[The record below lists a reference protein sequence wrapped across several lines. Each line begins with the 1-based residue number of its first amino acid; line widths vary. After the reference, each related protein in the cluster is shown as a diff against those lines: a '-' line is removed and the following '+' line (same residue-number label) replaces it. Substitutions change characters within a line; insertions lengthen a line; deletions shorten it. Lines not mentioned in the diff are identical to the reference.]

1 MVEEIE
7 TLCLFTPHGCTF
19 TFHKVEVTLNNE
31 TMLAFKYTGKSDGR
45 NKVMFVQKANITGYS
60 VALGARK

>member
-1 MVEEIE
+1 MVEEIDM
-7 TLCLFTPHGCTF
+7 LCLFTPHGHTF
-19 TFHKVEVTLNNE
+19 TFHQVEVSVNNE
-31 TMLAFKYTGKSDGR
+31 SILAFKYAAKSDGR